1 MTSIH
6 PKGKPPKS
14 RPLASTVQ
22 PLKLWVD
29 SHPTQEVRIEII
41 PLIDVIFCIL
51 TFFILAAV
59 GFSRQQAISLDLPRA
74 ATGAAQ
80 MREMLIVSVDDF
92 GQVYVEQQP
101 VLNKNQLSQTVE
113 NYFLTRPD
121 GLMVLYASKNS
132 RYDDVIQVLDILR
145 SAGGDRVALATLPEG
160 SASPDVAPMPSVP
173 ETPSSPIP
181 TIPTP
186 DLNSP
191 TSPDLPASP
200 DLPGGGEVEQN

>member
-1 MTSIH
+1 MTSVN
-6 PKGKPPKS
+6 PKRKPPKA

-29 SHPTQEVRIEII
+29 NHPNQEVRIEII

-74 ATGAAQ
+74 STGAAQ

-121 GLMVLYASKNS
+121 GLMVLYASKSS

-145 SAGGDRVALATLPEG
+145 QAGGDRVALATLPEG
-160 SASPDVAPMPSVP
+160 STAPEDLAPMPSIP
-173 ETPSSPIP
+173 TTPSSPIP
-181 TIPTP
+181 TLPSP
-186 DLNSP
+186 NLP

-200 DLPGGGEVEQN
+200 DLPTGEE